1 MKPVSTKSKPIFFPS
16 AMVPHPGLVV
26 SLLARLFFR
35 KVTFDEVAVK
45 KIRDAHSTGRVV
57 YIMNSQSLLDY
68 MYFQWALAK
77 NQLPL
82 SGAANG
88 ITFVHAMVLRPFR
101 KFLGTLLG
109 MVLGLSLIHI

>member
-1 MKPVSTKSKPIFFPS
+1 
-16 AMVPHPGLVV
+16 MVPHPGLLV

-35 KVTFDEVAVK
+35 KVNFEEVAVN
-45 KIRDAHSTGRVV
+45 KIKEAHATGRVV

-88 ITFVHAMVLRPFR
+88 ITFLQ
-101 KFLGTLLG
+101 
-109 MVLGLSLIHI
+109 